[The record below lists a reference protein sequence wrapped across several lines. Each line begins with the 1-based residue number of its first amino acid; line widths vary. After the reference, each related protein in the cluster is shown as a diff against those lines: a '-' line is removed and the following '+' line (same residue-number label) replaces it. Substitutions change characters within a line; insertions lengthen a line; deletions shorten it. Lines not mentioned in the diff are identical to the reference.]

1 MRLVK
6 YIAIAIINGFGVVI
20 GIIWVAVP
28 TTVAQ
33 PSLNYQLALSGRQS
47 EGETPQSL
55 SELYKLRDRLK
66 VQLDNLA
73 KNPDSAP
80 FPAELWK
87 SAIHRQQSET
97 LTQQLQNVQSQIQIE
112 ETAQYNWDDAAKLAA
127 QAVVIGR
134 TSNPS
139 SATWEESQRLW
150 QLAINTLRLI
160 PHDSFFAERAIDK
173 TIEYQGNLS
182 VATYEMQVA
191 RSVEKV
197 RAEEEEIRERA
208 RKEQEKKELAR
219 REIERKEQ
227 EKKDRA
233 RKELERQEFQRQ
245 ELARKELER
254 QEAARKELE
263 RQEFEKQELARKELE
278 RQEFERQELARKE
291 LERQEA
297 ARKELERQELEK
309 QELARKEL
317 ERQEF
322 ERQELARQELERQ
335 ELARQELARQELE
348 RQELARQE
356 LARQELERQEL
367 ERNQQATSQP
377 TPESTA
383 TPTPAPATPAASPSN
398 FFFAGD
404 TNRDGQINEQ
414 DEAGKEQW
422 SLSKGALISFNDR
435 NNDRGKIP
443 TWKQTKVMVPRRAA
457 MLSQVNLTLSENFK
471 TSQLFITADSIASP
485 HISVFQKTGDGWQP
499 VDISGAKPL
508 VFSKNIVLG
517 VEAKQ
522 FADRNWNGTVNL
534 KATAQNNGQEIAST
548 TIQMGVSPWMI
559 PPNTAPVTEVQVS
572 DRGAVNSEFISQLK
586 RAVEPTGAK
595 VKVLQGDRTWM
606 QDTQKNGYVQLPEKS
621 EIRQFNVA
629 LKSNSEPEKNPPVK
643 STQDRDLKVVKI
655 GNPRSLDPVSQWSD
669 GYGNLQVTPPIPGHP
684 MGRVYYGNSG
694 NAGFNPEV
702 LDFIQAQRIQGPP
715 VDIDTSWL
723 LTRQVDEI
731 INFIPT
737 QTPGQYVM
745 AIASPEAGVKLLEEL
760 EGRGYGDVTMNRG
773 LSTQTTVSAA
783 LKNRALIQH
792 NLYLQN
798 QKLNPIIEKLKREF
812 LLGDDQIIQV
822 PVMFGY
828 SGYAWWPNMVNSV
841 PVNGKLLVSN
851 PRGPMIDGVDY
862 TQERLRQLL
871 LPAGVSV
878 SFLDDRYYQELKGN
892 VQSATNTVR
901 KPEERPFWQSLPN
914 NY

>member
-1 MRLVK
+1 MRWVR
-6 YIAIAIINGFGVVI
+6 YIAIAIVNGFGVVI

-33 PSLNYQLALSGRQS
+33 PSLNYQLALSGRQPD
-47 EGETPQSL
+47 GETPQSL

-73 KNPDSAP
+73 KTPDSAP
-80 FPAELWK
+80 FPGEFWK
-87 SAIHRQQSET
+87 SEIHRQQSQT
-97 LTQQLQNVQSQIQIE
+97 LAQQLQNVQSQIQIE
-112 ETAQYNWDDAAKLAA
+112 EIAKNNWDEAAKLAA
-127 QAVVIGR
+127 QAVEIGR

-139 SATWEESQRLW
+139 SATWEQSQRLW
-150 QLAINTLRLI
+150 QFAINTLRLI
-160 PHDSFFAERAIDK
+160 PHGSFLADRAIDK
-173 TIEYQGNLS
+173 TIEYQGNLT
-182 VATYEMQVA
+182 VATYEFQVA
-191 RSVEKV
+191 RSVEKI

-219 REIERKEQ
+219 REIERKDQ
-227 EKKDRA
+227 EKKERA

-254 QEAARKELE
+254 QELARKELE
-263 RQEFEKQELARKELE
+263 KQEQERQELARKEQERQELARKELE
-278 RQEFERQELARKE
+278 RQQQERQELARKELERQQQERQELARKE
-291 LERQEA
+291 LERQE
-297 ARKELERQELEK
+297 Q
-309 QELARKEL
+309 
-317 ERQEF
+317 
-322 ERQELARQELERQ
+322 ERQELARK
-335 ELARQELARQELE
+335 
-348 RQELARQE
+348 
-356 LARQELERQEL
+356 ELERQEL
-367 ERNQQATSQP
+367 ERNQQATPQP
-377 TPESTA
+377 TT
-383 TPTPAPATPAASPSN
+383 TPTPAPVTPAASPSN
-398 FFFAGD
+398 FLFVGD

-422 SLSKGALISFNDR
+422 SLSKGALILFNDR
-435 NNDRGKIP
+435 NNDRSKIP
-443 TWKQTKVMVPRRAA
+443 TWQQTKVIAPRRAA

-471 TSQLFITADSIASP
+471 TSQLFITADSISSP

-499 VDISGAKPL
+499 VDISGAQPL
-508 VFSKNIVLG
+508 VFSTNIVLG

-559 PPNTAPVTEVQVS
+559 APNTAPVTEVHVS
-572 DRGAVNSEFISQLK
+572 DRGSANSEFISQLK
-586 RAVEPTGAK
+586 QAVEPTGAQ
-595 VKVLQGDRTWM
+595 VKIIQGDRTWM

-621 EIRQFNVA
+621 DLRQFNVA
-629 LKSNSEPEKNPPVK
+629 IKSNTEPDKNQPAK
-643 STQDRDLKVVKI
+643 SPQDRDLKVFKI
-655 GNPRSLDPVSQWSD
+655 GTRRSEDPVSQWSD

-694 NAGFNPEV
+694 NASFNPEV

-737 QTPGQYVM
+737 QTPGKYVM

-760 EGRGYGDVTMNRG
+760 QGRGYGDVTINRG

-792 NLYLQN
+792 NLNLQN
-798 QKLNPIIEKLKREF
+798 QKLNPIVEKLKREF
-812 LLGDDQIIQV
+812 LFGDDQIIQV

-871 LPAGVSV
+871 LPAGVSL

-901 KPEERPFWQSLPN
+901 KPEDRTFWQSLPN
-914 NY
+914 N

>member
-1 MRLVK
+1 MRWVR
-6 YIAIAIINGFGVVI
+6 YIAIAIINGLGVVS

-33 PSLNYQLALSGRQS
+33 PSLNYQLALSGRQPD
-47 EGETPQSL
+47 GETPQSL

-87 SAIHRQQSET
+87 LAIHRQQSQT

-112 ETAQYNWDDAAKLAA
+112 ERAKYNWDKAAKFAA
-127 QAVVIGR
+127 QAVLIGR

-160 PHDSFFAERAIDK
+160 PHESFLADRAIDK

-197 RAEEEEIRERA
+197 RAEEEEIRERV
-208 RKEQEKKELAR
+208 RKEQEKKEFAR
-219 REIERKEQ
+219 REIERQ
-227 EKKDRA
+227 EFEKQELA

-263 RQEFEKQELARKELE
+263 RQE
-278 RQEFERQELARKE
+278 
-291 LERQEA
+291 
-297 ARKELERQELEK
+297 LEK
-309 QELARKEL
+309 
-317 ERQEF
+317 
-322 ERQELARQELERQ
+322 Q

-348 RQELARQE
+348 KQELARQELERQE

-383 TPTPAPATPAASPSN
+383 TPTSAPVTPAASPPN

-422 SLSKGALISFNDR
+422 SLSKGALILFNDR

-443 TWKQTKVMVPRRAA
+443 TWKQTKVSAPRRAA

-485 HISVFQKTGDGWQP
+485 HIRVFQKTGDGWQP

-508 VFSKNIVLG
+508 IFSTNIVLG

-559 PPNTAPVTEVQVS
+559 APNTAPVNEVVVS
-572 DRGAVNSEFISQLK
+572 DRGSVNSEFISQLK
-586 RAVEPTGAK
+586 QAVEPTGAK
-595 VKVLQGDRTWM
+595 VKIIEGDRTWM
-606 QDTQKNGYVQLPEKS
+606 QDTQKNGYVQLPEQS
-621 EIRQFNVA
+621 EVRLFNVA
-629 LKSNSEPEKNPPVK
+629 LKSNNEQENNQLVK

-694 NAGFNPEV
+694 NASFNPEV

-760 EGRGYGDVTMNRG
+760 EGRGYGDVTINRG

-812 LLGDDQIIQV
+812 LLGDDQIVQV

-914 NY
+914 N

>member
-1 MRLVK
+1 MRWVR

-28 TTVAQ
+28 ATVAQ
-33 PSLNYQLALSGRQS
+33 PSLNYQLALSGRQPD
-47 EGETPQSL
+47 GETPQSL

-73 KNPDSAP
+73 KTSDSAP

-87 SAIHRQQSET
+87 SAIHRQQSQT
-97 LTQQLQNVQSQIQIE
+97 LTQQLQKVQIQIQIE
-112 ETAQYNWDDAAKLAA
+112 ERAKYNWDDAAKLAA
-127 QAVVIGR
+127 QAVEIGR

-139 SATWEESQRLW
+139 SATWEQSQRLW

-160 PHDSFFAERAIDK
+160 PHGSFLAEGAIDK

-208 RKEQEKKELAR
+208 RKEQEKKEFAR

-227 EKKDRA
+227 EKKDLA
-233 RKELERQEFQRQ
+233 RQEREKQEFQRQ
-245 ELARKELER
+245 ELARQEREKQEFQR
-254 QEAARKELE
+254 QELA
-263 RQEFEKQELARKELE
+263 RQEREKQELARQELE
-278 RQEFERQELARKE
+278 KQEREKQELARQELEKQELQRQELA
-291 LERQEA
+291 
-297 ARKELERQELEK
+297 RQELEK
-309 QELARKEL
+309 QELAKQEL
-317 ERQEF
+317 EKQELQ
-322 ERQELARQELERQ
+322 RQELARQELEK
-335 ELARQELARQELE
+335 
-348 RQELARQE
+348 
-356 LARQELERQEL
+356 QEL

-383 TPTPAPATPAASPSN
+383 TPTIAPVTPAASPSN

-422 SLSKGALISFNDR
+422 SLSNGALILFNDR

-443 TWKQTKVMVPRRAA
+443 TWQQTQVSVPRRAA

-471 TSQLFITADSIASP
+471 TSQLFITADSISSP
-485 HISVFQKTGDGWQP
+485 HISVFQKTGDGWKP
-499 VDISGAKPL
+499 VDISGAQPL
-508 VFSKNIVLG
+508 VFSTDIVLG

-534 KATAQNNGQEIAST
+534 KATALNNGQEIAST

-559 PPNTAPVTEVQVS
+559 APNTAPVTEVTVS
-572 DRGAVNSEFISQLK
+572 DRGSANSEFISQLK
-586 RAVEPTGAK
+586 QAVEPTGAQ
-595 VKVLQGDRTWM
+595 VKIIQGDRAWM

-629 LKSNSEPEKNPPVK
+629 IKSNRDQDKNPAVK
-643 STQDRDLKVVKI
+643 STQDRDLKVFNI
-655 GNPRSLDPVSQWSD
+655 GNPRSLDPVTQWSD

-694 NAGFNPEV
+694 NASFNPEV

-731 INFIPT
+731 INFIPA
-737 QTPGQYVM
+737 QTPGKYVM

-760 EGRGYGDVTMNRG
+760 EGRGYGDVTINRG

-792 NLYLQN
+792 NLYLQQ
-798 QKLNPIIEKLKREF
+798 QKLNPIVEKLKREF

-901 KPEERPFWQSLPN
+901 KPEEPPFWQSLPN
-914 NY
+914 N

>member
-1 MRLVK
+1 MRWVR
-6 YIAIAIINGFGVVI
+6 YIAIAIVNGFGVVI

-33 PSLNYQLALSGRQS
+33 PSLNYQLALSGRQPD
-47 EGETPQSL
+47 GETPQSL
-55 SELYKLRDRLK
+55 SELYKLRDRLQ

-73 KNPDSAP
+73 KTPDSAP
-80 FPAELWK
+80 FPGEFWK
-87 SAIHRQQSET
+87 SEIHRQQSQT
-97 LTQQLQNVQSQIQIE
+97 LTQQLQNVQIQIQIE
-112 ETAQYNWDDAAKLAA
+112 EIAKNNWDEAAKLAA
-127 QAVVIGR
+127 QAAEIGR

-139 SATWEESQRLW
+139 SATWEQSQRLW
-150 QLAINTLRLI
+150 ELAINTLRLI
-160 PHDSFFAERAIDK
+160 PHDSFLTDRAMDK
-173 TIEYQGNLS
+173 TIEYQGNLTVS
-182 VATYEMQVA
+182 TYELQVA
-191 RSVEKV
+191 RSVEKI

-219 REIERKEQ
+219 KEIERKEQ
-227 EKKDRA
+227 EKKELA

-254 QEAARKELE
+254 QELARKELE
-263 RQEFEKQELARKELE
+263 RQEFEKKELARKEQE

-291 LERQEA
+291 QER
-297 ARKELERQELEK
+297 

-317 ERQEF
+317 ERQEL
-322 ERQELARQELERQ
+322 ERQELARKELERQELERQ
-335 ELARQELARQELE
+335 ELARK
-348 RQELARQE
+348 
-356 LARQELERQEL
+356 ELERQEL
-367 ERNQQATSQP
+367 ERNQQATPQP
-377 TPESTA
+377 TPESTT
-383 TPTPAPATPAASPSN
+383 TPTPAPVTPAASPSN
-398 FFFAGD
+398 FLFVGD
-404 TNRDGQINEQ
+404 TNRDGLLNEQ
-414 DEAGKEQW
+414 DEPGKEQW
-422 SLSKGALISFNDR
+422 SLSKGALILFNDR
-435 NNDRGKIP
+435 NNDRSKIP
-443 TWKQTKVMVPRRAA
+443 TWQQTKVIAPRRAA
-457 MLSQVNLTLSENFK
+457 MLSQVNLTMSENFK
-471 TSQLFITADSIASP
+471 TSQLFITADSISSP
-485 HISVFQKTGDGWQP
+485 HISVFQKTGGGWQP
-499 VDISGAKPL
+499 VDLSGAQPL
-508 VFSKNIVLG
+508 VFSTNIVLG

-559 PPNTAPVTEVQVS
+559 APNTAPVTEVHVS
-572 DRGAVNSEFISQLK
+572 DRGSANSEFISQLK
-586 RAVEPTGAK
+586 QAVEPTGAQ
-595 VKVLQGDRTWM
+595 VKIIQGDRTWM
-606 QDTQKNGYVQLPEKS
+606 QDTQKNGYVQLPDKS

-629 LKSNSEPEKNPPVK
+629 IKSNSDPDKNQPAK
-643 STQDRDLKVVKI
+643 SPQDRDLKVFKI
-655 GNPRSLDPVSQWSD
+655 GTRRSEDPVSQWSD

-694 NAGFNPEV
+694 NASFNPEV

-737 QTPGQYVM
+737 QTPGKYVM

-760 EGRGYGDVTMNRG
+760 QGRGYGDVRINRG

-792 NLYLQN
+792 NLNLQN
-798 QKLNPIIEKLKREF
+798 QKLNPIVEKLKREF

-822 PVMFGY
+822 PAMFGY

-871 LPAGVSV
+871 LPAGVSL

-901 KPEERPFWQSLPN
+901 KPEERTFWQSLPN
-914 NY
+914 N

>member
-1 MRLVK
+1 MRWVR

-33 PSLNYQLALSGRQS
+33 PSLNYQLALSGRQPD
-47 EGETPQSL
+47 GETPQSL

-73 KNPDSAP
+73 KTSDSAP

-87 SAIHRQQSET
+87 SAIHRQQSQT

-112 ETAQYNWDDAAKLAA
+112 ERAKYNWDDAAKLAA
-127 QAVVIGR
+127 QAVEIGR

-139 SATWEESQRLW
+139 SATWEQSQRLW

-160 PHDSFFAERAIDK
+160 PHDSFLADGAIDK

-191 RSVEKV
+191 RSVEKI
-197 RAEEEEIRERA
+197 RAEEAEIRERA
-208 RKEQEKKELAR
+208 RKEQEKKEFAR

-227 EKKDRA
+227 EKKERA
-233 RKELERQEFQRQ
+233 RKELERQEFERQ

-254 QEAARKELE
+254 QELARKELE
-263 RQEFEKQELARKELE
+263 RQELERQELARKELERQELERQELARKELERQELARKELE

-291 LERQEA
+291 LERQE
-297 ARKELERQELEK
+297 
-309 QELARKEL
+309 
-317 ERQEF
+317 
-322 ERQELARQELERQ
+322 LERQ
-335 ELARQELARQELE
+335 ELARK
-348 RQELARQE
+348 
-356 LARQELERQEL
+356 ELERQEL
-367 ERNQQATSQP
+367 ERNQQATPQP

-383 TPTPAPATPAASPSN
+383 TPTPAPLTPAASPPN

-422 SLSKGALISFNDR
+422 SLSRGALILFNDR

-443 TWKQTKVMVPRRAA
+443 TWKQTKVNAPRRAA

-485 HISVFQKTGDGWQP
+485 HISVFQKTGGGWKP
-499 VDISGAKPL
+499 VDISGAQPL
-508 VFSKNIVLG
+508 VFSTDIVLG

-534 KATAQNNGQEIAST
+534 KATAINNGQEIAST

-559 PPNTAPVTEVQVS
+559 PPNTAPVTEIQVS
-572 DRGAVNSEFISQLK
+572 DRGSVNSEFISQLK
-586 RAVEPTGAK
+586 EAVEPTGAQ
-595 VKVLQGDRTWM
+595 VKILQGDRTWM

-629 LKSNSEPEKNPPVK
+629 LKSNSEQDINSPVK

-655 GNPRSLDPVSQWSD
+655 GNPRSLDPVTQWSD

-694 NAGFNPEV
+694 NASFNPEV

-731 INFIPT
+731 INFIPA

-760 EGRGYGDVTMNRG
+760 EARGYGDVTINRG

-783 LKNRALIQH
+783 LQNRALIQH

-798 QKLNPIIEKLKREF
+798 QKLNPIVEKLKREF
-812 LLGDDQIIQV
+812 LLRDDQIVQV

>member
-1 MRLVK
+1 MRWVR

-28 TTVAQ
+28 ATVAQ
-33 PSLNYQLALSGRQS
+33 PSLNYQLALSGRQPD
-47 EGETPQSL
+47 GENPQSL

-80 FPAELWK
+80 FSAEFWK
-87 SAIHRQQSET
+87 SEIHRQQSQT
-97 LTQQLQNVQSQIQIE
+97 LAQQLQNVQIQIQRE
-112 ETAQYNWDDAAKLAA
+112 EIAKNNWDEAAKLAA
-127 QAVVIGR
+127 QAVEIGR

-139 SATWEESQRLW
+139 SATWEQSQRLW
-150 QLAINTLRLI
+150 QFAINTLRLI
-160 PHDSFFAERAIDK
+160 PRGSFLTDRAIDK
-173 TIEYQGNLS
+173 TIEYQGNLT
-182 VATYEMQVA
+182 VATYELQVA
-191 RSVEKV
+191 RSVEKI

-227 EKKDRA
+227 EKKELA

-245 ELARKELER
+245 ELARKE
-254 QEAARKELE
+254 Q
-263 RQEFEKQELARKELE
+263 
-278 RQEFERQELARKE
+278 ERQELARKE
-291 LERQEA
+291 QERQEQ
-297 ARKELERQELEK
+297 ER
-309 QELARKEL
+309 QELARKE
-317 ERQEF
+317 Q
-322 ERQELARQELERQ
+322 ERQELARKEQERQEQERQ
-335 ELARQELARQELE
+335 ELARKEQERQEQE
-348 RQELARQE
+348 RQELARKEQERQEQERQE
-356 LARQELERQEL
+356 LARKEQERQEL
-367 ERNQQATSQP
+367 ERNQQATTQP
-377 TPESTA
+377 TT
-383 TPTPAPATPAASPSN
+383 TPTPAPVTSSASPYN

-422 SLSKGALISFNDR
+422 SLSKGALILFNDR
-435 NNDRGKIP
+435 NNDRSKIP
-443 TWKQTKVMVPRRAA
+443 TWQQTKVIAPRRAA

-499 VDISGAKPL
+499 VDISGAQPL
-508 VFSKNIVLG
+508 VFSTNIVLG

-548 TIQMGVSPWMI
+548 TIQMGVSPWMLA
-559 PPNTAPVTEVQVS
+559 PNTAPVTEVVVS
-572 DRGAVNSEFISQLK
+572 DRGAANSEFISQLK
-586 RAVEPTGAK
+586 QAVEPTGAQ
-595 VKVLQGDRTWM
+595 VKIIQGDRTWM
-606 QDTQKNGYVQLPEKS
+606 QDTQKNGYVQLPENS
-621 EIRQFNVA
+621 EIRHFNVA
-629 LKSNSEPEKNPPVK
+629 IKSNSEPDKNQPAK
-643 STQDRDLKVVKI
+643 SPQDRNLKVFKI
-655 GNPRSLDPVSQWSD
+655 GTRRNEDPVSQWSD

-694 NAGFNPEV
+694 NASFNPEV

-737 QTPGQYVM
+737 QTPGKYVM

-760 EGRGYGDVTMNRG
+760 EGRGYGDVTINRG

-792 NLYLQN
+792 NLNLQN
-798 QKLNPIIEKLKREF
+798 QKLNPIVEKLKREF

-822 PVMFGY
+822 PAMFGY

-871 LPAGVSV
+871 LPAGVSL

-901 KPEERPFWQSLPN
+901 KPEDRTFWQSLPN
-914 NY
+914 N

>member
-1 MRLVK
+1 MRWVR
-6 YIAIAIINGFGVVI
+6 YIAIAIVNAFGVVI

-33 PSLNYQLALSGRQS
+33 PSLNYQLAISGRQPD
-47 EGETPQSL
+47 GETPQSL
-55 SELYKLRDRLK
+55 PELYKSRDRLK

-73 KNPDSAP
+73 KTPDSAP
-80 FPAELWK
+80 FSAEFWK
-87 SAIHRQQSET
+87 PQIHHQQSQT
-97 LTQQLQNVQSQIQIE
+97 LAQQLQNVQIQIQIE
-112 ETAQYNWDDAAKLAA
+112 EIAKNNWDDAAKLAT

-139 SATWEESQRLW
+139 SATWEQSQRLW
-150 QLAINTLRLI
+150 QFAINTLRLI
-160 PHDSFFAERAIDK
+160 PHGSFLTDRAIDK
-173 TIEYQGNLS
+173 TIEYQGNLT
-182 VATYEMQVA
+182 VATYELQVA
-191 RSVEKV
+191 RSVEKI
-197 RAEEEEIRERA
+197 RAEEEEIREQA

-227 EKKDRA
+227 EKKERA

-245 ELARKELER
+245 ELARKEQER
-254 QEAARKELE
+254 QELARKELE
-263 RQEFEKQELARKELE
+263 RQEFEKQELARKE
-278 RQEFERQELARKE
+278 QERQELARTE
-291 LERQEA
+291 LERQE
-297 ARKELERQELEK
+297 Q
-309 QELARKEL
+309 
-317 ERQEF
+317 
-322 ERQELARQELERQ
+322 ERQELART
-335 ELARQELARQELE
+335 
-348 RQELARQE
+348 
-356 LARQELERQEL
+356 ELERQEL
-367 ERNQQATSQP
+367 ERNQQATPQP
-377 TPESTA
+377 TT
-383 TPTPAPATPAASPSN
+383 TPTPAPVTPAASPSN
-398 FFFAGD
+398 FLFVGD

-422 SLSKGALISFNDR
+422 SLSKGALILFNDR
-435 NNDRGKIP
+435 NNDRSKIP
-443 TWKQTKVMVPRRAA
+443 TWQQTKVIAPRRAA

-471 TSQLFITADSIASP
+471 TSQLFITADSISSP
-485 HISVFQKTGDGWQP
+485 HISVFQKTGGGWQP
-499 VDISGAKPL
+499 VDISGAQPL
-508 VFSKNIVLG
+508 VFSTNIVLG

-559 PPNTAPVTEVQVS
+559 APNTAPVTEVQVS
-572 DRGAVNSEFISQLK
+572 DRGSANSEFISQLK
-586 RAVEPTGAK
+586 QAVEPTGAQ
-595 VKVLQGDRTWM
+595 VKIIQGDRTWM

-629 LKSNSEPEKNPPVK
+629 IKSNSAPDKNQPAK
-643 STQDRDLKVVKI
+643 SPQDRNLKVFKI
-655 GNPRSLDPVSQWSD
+655 GTRRSEDPVSQWSD

-694 NAGFNPEV
+694 NASFNPEV

-737 QTPGQYVM
+737 QTPGKYVM

-760 EGRGYGDVTMNRG
+760 QGRGYGDVTINRG

-792 NLYLQN
+792 NLNLQN
-798 QKLNPIIEKLKREF
+798 QKLNPIVEKLKREF

-851 PRGPMIDGVDY
+851 PRGPIIDGVDY

-871 LPAGVSV
+871 LPAGVSL

-901 KPEERPFWQSLPN
+901 KPEERTFWQSLPN
-914 NY
+914 N

>member
-1 MRLVK
+1 MRWVR
-6 YIAIAIINGFGVVI
+6 YIAIAIVNGFGVVI

-33 PSLNYQLALSGRQS
+33 PSLNYQLALSGRQPD
-47 EGETPQSL
+47 GETPQSL
-55 SELYKLRDRLK
+55 SELYKLRDRLQ

-73 KNPDSAP
+73 KTSDSAP

-87 SAIHRQQSET
+87 SAIHRQQSQT
-97 LTQQLQNVQSQIQIE
+97 LTQQLQNVQIQIQIE
-112 ETAQYNWDDAAKLAA
+112 ERAKYNWDDAAKLAA
-127 QAVVIGR
+127 QAVLIGR

-139 SATWEESQRLW
+139 SATWEQSQRLW

-160 PHDSFFAERAIDK
+160 PHDSFLADRAIDK

-191 RSVEKV
+191 RSVEKI

-208 RKEQEKKELAR
+208 RKEQEKKDLAR

-227 EKKDRA
+227 EKKDLA

-245 ELARKELER
+245 ELAR
-254 QEAARKELE
+254 QELE
-263 RQEFEKQELARKELE
+263 RQEFQ
-278 RQEFERQELARKE
+278 RQELA
-291 LERQEA
+291 
-297 ARKELERQELEK
+297 RQELEK

-317 ERQEF
+317 ERQELQ
-322 ERQELARQELERQ
+322 RQELARQELEKQ
-335 ELARQELARQELE
+335 ELQRQELARQELE
-348 RQELARQE
+348 K
-356 LARQELERQEL
+356 QEL
-367 ERNQQATSQP
+367 ERNQQATSQA

-383 TPTPAPATPAASPSN
+383 TPTIAPVTPAASPSN

-422 SLSKGALISFNDR
+422 SLSNGALILFNDR

-443 TWKQTKVMVPRRAA
+443 TWQQTKVSTPRRAA

-508 VFSKNIVLG
+508 VFSTNIVLG

-559 PPNTAPVTEVQVS
+559 APNTAPVTEVQVS
-572 DRGAVNSEFISQLK
+572 DRGSVNSEFISQLK
-586 RAVEPTGAK
+586 QAVEPTGAQ
-595 VKVLQGDRTWM
+595 VKILQGDRTWM

-621 EIRQFNVA
+621 DIRLFNVA
-629 LKSNSEPEKNPPVK
+629 LKSNSDPEKNPPVK
-643 STQDRDLKVVKI
+643 STQNRDLKVVKI

-694 NAGFNPEV
+694 NASFNPEV

-760 EGRGYGDVTMNRG
+760 EGRGYGDVTVNRG

-851 PRGPMIDGVDY
+851 PRGPMIEGVDY

-901 KPEERPFWQSLPN
+901 KPEDRPFWQSLPN
-914 NY
+914 N

>member
-1 MRLVK
+1 MRWVR

-33 PSLNYQLALSGRQS
+33 PSLNYQLALSGRQPD
-47 EGETPQSL
+47 GETPQSL

-73 KNPDSAP
+73 KTSDSAP
-80 FPAELWK
+80 FPGELWK
-87 SAIHRQQSET
+87 SAINRQQSQT

-112 ETAQYNWDDAAKLAA
+112 ERAKYNWDDAAKLAA
-127 QAVVIGR
+127 QAVLIGR

-160 PHDSFFAERAIDK
+160 PHDSFLADRAIDK

-191 RSVEKV
+191 RSVEKI

-208 RKEQEKKELAR
+208 RQEQEKKEFAR

-233 RKELERQEFQRQ
+233 RKEIERQEFEKQ

-254 QEAARKELE
+254 
-263 RQEFEKQELARKELE
+263 QELARKELE

-291 LERQEA
+291 LERQE
-297 ARKELERQELEK
+297 
-309 QELARKEL
+309 
-317 ERQEF
+317 F
-322 ERQELARQELERQ
+322 ERQELARKELERQ

-367 ERNQQATSQP
+367 EKQELARQELERQELARQELARQELERQELERNQQATPQP

-383 TPTPAPATPAASPSN
+383 TPTPTPVTPAASPSN

-404 TNRDGQINEQ
+404 TNRDGQINQQ

-422 SLSKGALISFNDR
+422 SLSSGALISFNDR

-457 MLSQVNLTLSENFK
+457 MLSQVNLTLSESFK

-499 VDISGAKPL
+499 VDLSGAKPL
-508 VFSKNIVLG
+508 VFSTNIVLG

-534 KATAQNNGQEIAST
+534 KATALNNGQEIAST

-559 PPNTAPVTEVQVS
+559 APNTAPVTEVQVS

-586 RAVEPTGAK
+586 QAVEPTGAK
-595 VKVLQGDRTWM
+595 VKIIQGDRTWM

-694 NAGFNPEV
+694 NASFNPEV

-760 EGRGYGDVTMNRG
+760 EGRGYGDVAINRG

-812 LLGDDQIIQV
+812 LLGDDQIVQV

>member
-6 YIAIAIINGFGVVI
+6 YIAITIVNAFGVVI

-33 PSLNYQLALSGRQS
+33 PSLNYQLAISGRQP
-47 EGETPQSL
+47 EAETPQSL

-73 KNPDSAP
+73 KTPDSAP

-87 SAIHRQQSET
+87 SAIHRQQSQT

-112 ETAQYNWDDAAKLAA
+112 ERAKYNWDDAAKLAA
-127 QAVVIGR
+127 QAVLIGR

-139 SATWEESQRLW
+139 SATWEQSQRLW

-160 PHDSFFAERAIDK
+160 PHDSFFADGAIDK

-191 RSVEKV
+191 RSIEKV

-208 RKEQEKKELAR
+208 RKEQEKKEFAR

-233 RKELERQEFQRQ
+233 RKELERQEFPRQELARKEQERQELARKEVERQEFQRQ
-245 ELARKELER
+245 ELARKEV
-254 QEAARKELE
+254 
-263 RQEFEKQELARKELE
+263 
-278 RQEFERQELARKE
+278 ERQELARKE
-291 LERQEA
+291 LERQE
-297 ARKELERQELEK
+297 LER

-317 ERQEF
+317 ERQEL
-322 ERQELARQELERQ
+322 ERQELARKELERQELKRREVARKELERQELERQ
-335 ELARQELARQELE
+335 ELARK
-348 RQELARQE
+348 
-356 LARQELERQEL
+356 ELERQEL

-383 TPTPAPATPAASPSN
+383 TPTSAPVTPAASPPN

-422 SLSKGALISFNDR
+422 SLSKGALILFNDR

-443 TWKQTKVMVPRRAA
+443 TWKQTKVSAPRRAA

-508 VFSKNIVLG
+508 VFSTNIVLG

-572 DRGAVNSEFISQLK
+572 DRGSVNSEFISQLK
-586 RAVEPTGAK
+586 QAVEPTGAK
-595 VKVLQGDRTWM
+595 VKILQGDHTWM

-621 EIRQFNVA
+621 DIRLFNVA
-629 LKSNSEPEKNPPVK
+629 LKSNSGPEKNPPVK
-643 STQDRDLKVVKI
+643 STQNRDLKVFKV
-655 GNPRSLDPVSQWSD
+655 GNPRSLDPVSQWSE

-694 NAGFNPEV
+694 NASFNPEV

-745 AIASPEAGVKLLEEL
+745 AIASP
-760 EGRGYGDVTMNRG
+760 RSR
-773 LSTQTTVSAA
+773 S
-783 LKNRALIQH
+783 
-792 NLYLQN
+792 
-798 QKLNPIIEKLKREF
+798 
-812 LLGDDQIIQV
+812 
-822 PVMFGY
+822 
-828 SGYAWWPNMVNSV
+828 
-841 PVNGKLLVSN
+841 
-851 PRGPMIDGVDY
+851 
-862 TQERLRQLL
+862 
-871 LPAGVSV
+871 
-878 SFLDDRYYQELKGN
+878 
-892 VQSATNTVR
+892 
-901 KPEERPFWQSLPN
+901 
-914 NY
+914 

>member
-1 MRLVK
+1 MRWVR
-6 YIAIAIINGFGVVI
+6 YIAIAIVNGFGVVI

-33 PSLNYQLALSGRQS
+33 PSLNYQLALSGRQPD
-47 EGETPQSL
+47 GETPQSL

-73 KNPDSAP
+73 KTPDSGP
-80 FPAELWK
+80 FSPEFWK
-87 SAIHRQQSET
+87 SEIQRQQSQT
-97 LTQQLQNVQSQIQIE
+97 LRQQLQNVQIQIQIE
-112 ETAQYNWDDAAKLAA
+112 EIAKNNWDEAAKLAA
-127 QAVVIGR
+127 QAVEIGR

-139 SATWEESQRLW
+139 SATWEQSQRLW
-150 QLAINTLRLI
+150 QWAIDTLRLI
-160 PHDSFFAERAIDK
+160 PNSSFLTDRAIDK
-173 TIEYQGNLS
+173 TIEYQGNLT

-191 RSVEKV
+191 RSVEKI

-227 EKKDRA
+227 EKKELA

-245 ELARKELER
+245 ELARKEQER
-254 QEAARKELE
+254 
-263 RQEFEKQELARKELE
+263 QELARKELE
-278 RQEFERQELARKE
+278 KQEQERQELARKE
-291 LERQEA
+291 LERQE
-297 ARKELERQELEK
+297 
-309 QELARKEL
+309 
-317 ERQEF
+317 
-322 ERQELARQELERQ
+322 
-335 ELARQELARQELE
+335 
-348 RQELARQE
+348 
-356 LARQELERQEL
+356 L
-367 ERNQQATSQP
+367 ERNQQATPQP
-377 TPESTA
+377 TT
-383 TPTPAPATPAASPSN
+383 TPSPAPVTTAASPSN
-398 FFFAGD
+398 FLFVGD

-414 DEAGKEQW
+414 DEPGKEQW
-422 SLSKGALISFNDR
+422 SLSKGALILFNDR
-435 NNDRGKIP
+435 NNDRSKIP
-443 TWKQTKVMVPRRAA
+443 TWQQTKVIAPRRAA

-471 TSQLFITADSIASP
+471 TSQLFITADSISRP
-485 HISVFQKTGDGWQP
+485 HISVFQKTGGGWQP
-499 VDISGAKPL
+499 VDISGAQPL
-508 VFSKNIVLG
+508 VFSTNIVLG

-559 PPNTAPVTEVQVS
+559 APNTAPVTEVHVS
-572 DRGAVNSEFISQLK
+572 DRGSANSEFISQLK
-586 RAVEPTGAK
+586 QAVEPTGAQ
-595 VKVLQGDRTWM
+595 VKIIQGDRTWM
-606 QDTQKNGYVQLPEKS
+606 QDTQKNGYVQLPEQS

-629 LKSNSEPEKNPPVK
+629 IKSNSEPDKNQPAK
-643 STQDRDLKVVKI
+643 SPQDRNLKVFKI
-655 GNPRSLDPVSQWSD
+655 GTRRSEDPVSQWSD

-694 NAGFNPEV
+694 NASFNPEV

-737 QTPGQYVM
+737 QTPGKYVM

-760 EGRGYGDVTMNRG
+760 QGRGYGDVTINRG

-792 NLYLQN
+792 NLNLQN
-798 QKLNPIIEKLKREF
+798 QKLNPIVEKLKREF

-822 PVMFGY
+822 PAMFGY

-871 LPAGVSV
+871 LPAGVSL

-901 KPEERPFWQSLPN
+901 KPEDRTFWQSLPN
-914 NY
+914 N

>member
-6 YIAIAIINGFGVVI
+6 YIAIAIINTFGVVI
-20 GIIWVAVP
+20 GIILVAVP

-33 PSLNYQLALSGRQS
+33 PSLNYQLALSERQPD
-47 EGETPQSL
+47 GETPKSL

-73 KNPDSAP
+73 KTPDSAP

-87 SAIHRQQSET
+87 SAIHRQQSQT

-112 ETAQYNWDDAAKLAA
+112 ETAKYNWDEAAKFAA
-127 QAVVIGR
+127 QAVLIGR

-139 SATWEESQRLW
+139 SATWEQSQRLW
-150 QLAINTLRLI
+150 QIAINTLRLI
-160 PHDSFFAERAIDK
+160 PHDSFLADGAIDK

-208 RKEQEKKELAR
+208 RKEQEKKEFAR

-254 QEAARKELE
+254 QEF
-263 RQEFEKQELARKELE
+263 Q
-278 RQEFERQELARKE
+278 RQELARK
-291 LERQEA
+291 
-297 ARKELERQELEK
+297 ELEK

-317 ERQEF
+317 EKQELQ
-322 ERQELARQELERQ
+322 RQELARQELERQ
-335 ELARQELARQELE
+335 EFQRQELARQELE

-383 TPTPAPATPAASPSN
+383 TPTPAPVTPAASPSN

-422 SLSKGALISFNDR
+422 SLSKGALILFNDR

-443 TWKQTKVMVPRRAA
+443 TWKQTKVSAPRRAA

-508 VFSKNIVLG
+508 VFSTNIVLG

-559 PPNTAPVTEVQVS
+559 APNTAPVTEVQVS

-586 RAVEPTGAK
+586 QAVEPTGAK

-606 QDTQKNGYVQLPEKS
+606 QDTQKNGYVQLPEES
-621 EIRQFNVA
+621 DIRLFNVA

-643 STQDRDLKVVKI
+643 STQNRDLKVVKI

-694 NAGFNPEV
+694 NASFNPEV

-745 AIASPEAGVKLLEEL
+745 TIASPEAGVKLLEEL
-760 EGRGYGDVTMNRG
+760 EGRGYGDVTVNRG

-783 LKNRALIQH
+783 LQNRALIQH

-812 LLGDDQIIQV
+812 LLRDDQIIQV

-851 PRGPMIDGVDY
+851 PRGPMIEGVDY

>member
-87 SAIHRQQSET
+87 SAIHRQQSQT

-112 ETAQYNWDDAAKLAA
+112 ERAKYNWDDAAKLATK
-127 QAVVIGR
+127 AVVIGR

-160 PHDSFFAERAIDK
+160 PHDSFLADRAIDK

-191 RSVEKV
+191 RSVEKI

-208 RKEQEKKELAR
+208 RKEQEKKEFAR

-227 EKKDRA
+227 EKKERA

-245 ELARKELER
+245 ELVRKELER
-254 QEAARKELE
+254 QELARKELE

-278 RQEFERQELARKE
+278 RQEFQRQELARKELERQELARKE
-291 LERQEA
+291 LERQELERQELA
-297 ARKELERQELEK
+297 KKELERQELE
-309 QELARKEL
+309 
-317 ERQEF
+317 
-322 ERQELARQELERQ
+322 RQELERQ
-335 ELARQELARQELE
+335 ELERQELE
-348 RQELARQE
+348 RQE

-367 ERNQQATSQP
+367 ERNQQATPQP

-383 TPTPAPATPAASPSN
+383 TPTPAPVTPAASPSN
-398 FFFAGD
+398 FLFVGD
-404 TNRDGQINEQ
+404 TNRDGQINQQ

-485 HISVFQKTGDGWQP
+485 HISVFQKTGGGWKP

-508 VFSKNIVLG
+508 VFSTNIVLG

-559 PPNTAPVTEVQVS
+559 APNTAPVTEVQVS
-572 DRGAVNSEFISQLK
+572 DRGSVNSEFISQLK
-586 RAVEPTGAK
+586 QAVEPTGAK
-595 VKVLQGDRTWM
+595 VKILQGDRTWM

-629 LKSNSEPEKNPPVK
+629 LKSNSDQEKNPPVK

-694 NAGFNPEV
+694 NASFNPEV

-760 EGRGYGDVTMNRG
+760 EGRGYGDVTINRG
-773 LSTQTTVSAA
+773 LSTQTTVSAT

-851 PRGPMIDGVDY
+851 PRGPMIEGVDY

-901 KPEERPFWQSLPN
+901 KPEDQPFWQSLPN
-914 NY
+914 N

>member
-6 YIAIAIINGFGVVI
+6 YIAIAIINTFGVVI

-33 PSLNYQLALSGRQS
+33 PSLNYQLAISGRQPDS
-47 EGETPQSL
+47 ETPQAL
-55 SELYKLRDRLK
+55 PELYKLRDRLK

-73 KNPDSAP
+73 KTSDSAP
-80 FPAELWK
+80 FPGELWK
-87 SAIHRQQSET
+87 SAIHRQQSQT
-97 LTQQLQNVQSQIQIE
+97 LTQQLQNVQIQIQIE
-112 ETAQYNWDDAAKLAA
+112 ERAKYNWDEAAKLAA
-127 QAVVIGR
+127 QAVLIGR

-150 QLAINTLRLI
+150 ELAINTLRLI
-160 PHDSFFAERAIDK
+160 PHDSFLADRAIDK

-191 RSVEKV
+191 RSVEKI
-197 RAEEEEIRERA
+197 RAEEEQVRELA

-233 RKELERQEFQRQ
+233 RKELERQEF
-245 ELARKELER
+245 
-254 QEAARKELE
+254 
-263 RQEFEKQELARKELE
+263 EKQELARKELE
-278 RQEFERQELARKE
+278 RQELERQELARKE
-291 LERQEA
+291 LERQE
-297 ARKELERQELEK
+297 
-309 QELARKEL
+309 LA
-317 ERQEF
+317 
-322 ERQELARQELERQ
+322 RQELARQELERQ

-367 ERNQQATSQP
+367 ERNQQATPQP

-383 TPTPAPATPAASPSN
+383 TPTPAPVTPAASPSN

-404 TNRDGQINEQ
+404 TNRDGQINQQ
-414 DEAGKEQW
+414 DDAGKEQW
-422 SLSKGALISFNDR
+422 SLSKGALILFNDR

-443 TWKQTKVMVPRRAA
+443 TWKQTKVSAPRRAA

-508 VFSKNIVLG
+508 VFSTNIVLG

-559 PPNTAPVTEVQVS
+559 APNTAPVTEVQVS

-586 RAVEPTGAK
+586 QAVEPTGAK
-595 VKVLQGDRTWM
+595 VKILQGDRTWM
-606 QDTQKNGYVQLPEKS
+606 QDTQKNGFVQLPEES

-629 LKSNSEPEKNPPVK
+629 LQSNSEPEKNPPIK
-643 STQDRDLKVVKI
+643 STQNRDLKVVKI

-694 NAGFNPEV
+694 NASFNPEV

-760 EGRGYGDVTMNRG
+760 EGRGYGDVTLNRG
-773 LSTQTTVSAA
+773 LSTETTVSAA

>member
-1 MRLVK
+1 MRWVR
-6 YIAIAIINGFGVVI
+6 YIAIAIVNGFGVVI

-33 PSLNYQLALSGRQS
+33 PSLNYQLALSGRQPD
-47 EGETPQSL
+47 GENPQSL

-87 SAIHRQQSET
+87 SAIHRQQSQT
-97 LTQQLQNVQSQIQIE
+97 LTQQLENVQSQIQIE
-112 ETAQYNWDDAAKLAA
+112 ERAKYNWDEAAKFAA
-127 QAVVIGR
+127 QAVLIGR

-139 SATWEESQRLW
+139 SATWEQSQRLW
-150 QLAINTLRLI
+150 QIAINTLRLI
-160 PHDSFFAERAIDK
+160 PHDSFLADGAIDK

-191 RSVEKV
+191 RSVEKI

-208 RKEQEKKELAR
+208 RKEQEKKEFAR

-233 RKELERQEFQRQ
+233 RKELERQEFEKQELARKEVERQ
-245 ELARKELER
+245 ELARKEV
-254 QEAARKELE
+254 E

-278 RQEFERQELARKE
+278 RQEFQ
-291 LERQEA
+291 
-297 ARKELERQELEK
+297 
-309 QELARKEL
+309 
-317 ERQEF
+317 
-322 ERQELARQELERQ
+322 RQELARQELERQ
-335 ELARQELARQELE
+335 ELARKEVERQELERQELARKEVERQELERQELARQELE

-383 TPTPAPATPAASPSN
+383 TPTPAPVTPAASTPN

-422 SLSKGALISFNDR
+422 SLSKGALILFNDR

-443 TWKQTKVMVPRRAA
+443 TWKQTKVSAPRRAA
-457 MLSQVNLTLSENFK
+457 MLSQVNLTLSESFK

-499 VDISGAKPL
+499 VDLSGAKPL
-508 VFSKNIVLG
+508 VFSTNIVLG

-572 DRGAVNSEFISQLK
+572 DRGSVNSEFISQLK
-586 RAVEPTGAK
+586 QAVEPTGAK
-595 VKVLQGDRTWM
+595 VKILQGDRTWM

-621 EIRQFNVA
+621 DIRLFNVA
-629 LKSNSEPEKNPPVK
+629 LKSNTEPEKNPPVK
-643 STQDRDLKVVKI
+643 STQNRDLKVVKI

-694 NAGFNPEV
+694 NASFNPEV

-737 QTPGQYVM
+737 QTPGKYVM

-760 EGRGYGDVTMNRG
+760 EGRGYGDVAINRG

-851 PRGPMIDGVDY
+851 PRGPMIEGVDY

-914 NY
+914 N

>member
-1 MRLVK
+1 MRWVR

-33 PSLNYQLALSGRQS
+33 PSLNYQLALSGRQPD
-47 EGETPQSL
+47 GENPQSL
-55 SELYKLRDRLK
+55 PELYKLRDRLK

-73 KNPDSAP
+73 KTSDSAP
-80 FPAELWK
+80 FPGELWK
-87 SAIHRQQSET
+87 SAINRQQSQT

-112 ETAQYNWDDAAKLAA
+112 ERAKYNWDDAAKLAA

-160 PHDSFFAERAIDK
+160 PHDSFLADRAIDK

-191 RSVEKV
+191 RSVEKI

-208 RKEQEKKELAR
+208 RKEQEKKEFAR

-233 RKELERQEFQRQ
+233 RKELERQEFEKQ

-254 QEAARKELE
+254 
-263 RQEFEKQELARKELE
+263 QELARKELE

-291 LERQEA
+291 LEKQEF
-297 ARKELERQELEK
+297 ER

-317 ERQEF
+317 EKQELA
-322 ERQELARQELERQ
+322 RQELARQELERQ

-367 ERNQQATSQP
+367 ERNQQATPQP

-383 TPTPAPATPAASPSN
+383 TPTPAPVTPAASPSN

-404 TNRDGQINEQ
+404 TNRDGQINQQ
-414 DEAGKEQW
+414 DDAGKEQW
-422 SLSKGALISFNDR
+422 SLSKGALILFNDR

-443 TWKQTKVMVPRRAA
+443 TWKQTKVSAPRRAA
-457 MLSQVNLTLSENFK
+457 MLSQVNLTLSESFK

-508 VFSKNIVLG
+508 VFSTNIVLG

-559 PPNTAPVTEVQVS
+559 APNTAPVTEVQVS
-572 DRGAVNSEFISQLK
+572 DRGSVNSEFISQLK
-586 RAVEPTGAK
+586 QAVEPTGAK
-595 VKVLQGDRTWM
+595 VKILQGDRTWM
-606 QDTQKNGYVQLPEKS
+606 QDTQKNGFVQLPEKS
-621 EIRQFNVA
+621 DIRQFNVA

-694 NAGFNPEV
+694 NASFNPEV

-760 EGRGYGDVTMNRG
+760 EGRGYGDVAINRG

>member
-1 MRLVK
+1 MRWVR
-6 YIAIAIINGFGVVI
+6 YIAIAIVNGFGVVI

-33 PSLNYQLALSGRQS
+33 PSLNYQLALSGRQPD
-47 EGETPQSL
+47 GETPQSL
-55 SELYKLRDRLK
+55 SELYKLRDRLQ

-73 KNPDSAP
+73 KTSDSAP

-87 SAIHRQQSET
+87 SAIHRQQSQT

-112 ETAQYNWDDAAKLAA
+112 ERAKYNWDDAAKLAA
-127 QAVVIGR
+127 QAVLIGR

-139 SATWEESQRLW
+139 SATWEQSQRLW

-160 PHDSFFAERAIDK
+160 PHDSFLADRAIDK

-208 RKEQEKKELAR
+208 RKEQEKKEFAR
-219 REIERKEQ
+219 REIEIKEQ
-227 EKKDRA
+227 EKKDIA

-245 ELARKELER
+245 ELAR
-254 QEAARKELE
+254 QELE
-263 RQEFEKQELARKELE
+263 RQEFQ
-278 RQEFERQELARKE
+278 RQELARQE
-291 LERQEA
+291 LEKQEL

-317 ERQEF
+317 ERQELQ
-322 ERQELARQELERQ
+322 RQELARQELEKQ
-335 ELARQELARQELE
+335 ELQRQELARQELE
-348 RQELARQE
+348 KQELQRQE
-356 LARQELERQEL
+356 LARQELEKQEL

-383 TPTPAPATPAASPSN
+383 TPTIAPVTPAASPSN

-422 SLSKGALISFNDR
+422 SLSNGALILFNDR

-443 TWKQTKVMVPRRAA
+443 TWQQTKVSAPRRAA

-508 VFSKNIVLG
+508 VFSTNIVLG

-559 PPNTAPVTEVQVS
+559 APNTAPVTEVQVS
-572 DRGAVNSEFISQLK
+572 DRGSVNSEFISQLK
-586 RAVEPTGAK
+586 QAVEPTGAQ
-595 VKVLQGDRTWM
+595 VKILQGDRTWM

-621 EIRQFNVA
+621 DIRLFNVA

-694 NAGFNPEV
+694 NASFNPEV

-760 EGRGYGDVTMNRG
+760 EGRGYGDVTINRG

-851 PRGPMIDGVDY
+851 PRGPMIESVDY

>member
-1 MRLVK
+1 MRWVR
-6 YIAIAIINGFGVVI
+6 YIAIAIVNGFGVVI

-28 TTVAQ
+28 ATVAQ
-33 PSLNYQLALSGRQS
+33 PSLNYQLALSGLQP

-55 SELYKLRDRLK
+55 PELYKLRDRLK

-73 KNPDSAP
+73 KTPDSAP

-87 SAIHRQQSET
+87 SAIHRQQSQT
-97 LTQQLQNVQSQIQIE
+97 LTQQLQNVQIQIQIE
-112 ETAQYNWDDAAKLAA
+112 EIAKNNWDQAAKLAA
-127 QAVVIGR
+127 QAAEIGR

-139 SATWEESQRLW
+139 SATWEQSQRLW
-150 QLAINTLRLI
+150 QWAIDTLRLI
-160 PHDSFFAERAIDK
+160 PHGSFLTDRAIDK
-173 TIEYQGNLS
+173 TIEYQGNLT
-182 VATYEMQVA
+182 VATYELQVA
-191 RSVEKV
+191 RSVEKI

-227 EKKDRA
+227 EKKELA

-254 QEAARKELE
+254 QELARKELE
-263 RQEFEKQELARKELE
+263 KQEQERQELARKEQQRQELARKELE
-278 RQEFERQELARKE
+278 RQEQERQELARKE
-291 LERQEA
+291 LERQEQ
-297 ARKELERQELEK
+297 ER

-317 ERQEF
+317 ERQEQ
-322 ERQELARQELERQ
+322 ERQELARK
-335 ELARQELARQELE
+335 
-348 RQELARQE
+348 
-356 LARQELERQEL
+356 ELERQEL
-367 ERNQQATSQP
+367 ERNQQATPQP
-377 TPESTA
+377 TT
-383 TPTPAPATPAASPSN
+383 TPTPAPVTPAASPSN
-398 FFFAGD
+398 FLFVGD
-404 TNRDGQINEQ
+404 TNRDGQINQQ
-414 DEAGKEQW
+414 DEPGKEQW
-422 SLSKGALISFNDR
+422 SLSSGALILFNDR
-435 NNDRGKIP
+435 NNDRSKIP
-443 TWKQTKVMVPRRAA
+443 TWQQTKVIAPRRAA

-499 VDISGAKPL
+499 VDISGAQPL
-508 VFSKNIVLG
+508 VFSTNIVLG

-559 PPNTAPVTEVQVS
+559 APNTAPVTEVHVS
-572 DRGAVNSEFISQLK
+572 DRGSANSEFISQLK
-586 RAVEPTGAK
+586 QAVEPTGAQ
-595 VKVLQGDRTWM
+595 VKIIQGDRTWM
-606 QDTQKNGYVQLPEKS
+606 QDTQKNGYVQLPDKS

-629 LKSNSEPEKNPPVK
+629 IKGNSEPDKNQPAK
-643 STQDRDLKVVKI
+643 SPQDRNLKVFKI
-655 GNPRSLDPVSQWSD
+655 GTRRSEDPVSQWSD

-694 NAGFNPEV
+694 NASFNPEV

-737 QTPGQYVM
+737 QTPGKYVM

-760 EGRGYGDVTMNRG
+760 EGRGYGDVTINRG

-792 NLYLQN
+792 NLNLQN
-798 QKLNPIIEKLKREF
+798 QKLNPIVEKLKREF

-822 PVMFGY
+822 PAMFGY

-871 LPAGVSV
+871 LPAGVSL

-901 KPEERPFWQSLPN
+901 KPEDRTFWQSLPN
-914 NY
+914 N